1 MQRVHQAT
9 IRFPSHTAHVT
20 IQADDRIHVFKYNNR
35 TCDFDIFASQ
45 HEASEYILTDLPHL
59 GYRVVVRG
67 EAE

>member
-1 MQRVHQAT
+1 
-9 IRFPSHTAHVT
+9 
-20 IQADDRIHVFKYNNR
+20 VFKYNNR